1 VLPGSNMTVHRI
13 RLRGPWLLEPT
24 AATEMRART
33 VRVPVRWGELVEC
46 GACRVRL
53 SRRFHCP
60 TNLGPD
66 DQVSLG
72 VNKLPDEALVCLNGA
87 PLGPQACH
95 ATGESVFPI
104 ARLEP
109 NNLLTVEFDVDTR
122 SAAVDEAWGEVAL
135 MISSP

>member
-1 VLPGSNMTVHRI
+1 MTVHRI

-24 AATEMRART
+24 AATQMPART
-33 VRVPVRWGELVEC
+33 VRLPLRWGELVEF
-46 GACRVRL
+46 GARRVRL

-60 TNLGPD
+60 TNLGPN

-72 VNKLPDEALVCLNGA
+72 VNELPEGALVCLNGA
-87 PLGPQACH
+87 SLGPQTCH
-95 ATGESVFPI
+95 AAGESVFPT

-109 NNLLTVEFDVDTR
+109 NNLLTVEFDVGPR